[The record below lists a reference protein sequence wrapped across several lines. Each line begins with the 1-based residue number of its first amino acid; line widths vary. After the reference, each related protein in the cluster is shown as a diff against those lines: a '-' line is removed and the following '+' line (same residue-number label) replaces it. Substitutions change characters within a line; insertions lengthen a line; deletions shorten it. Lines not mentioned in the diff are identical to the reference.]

1 MLRRGWAGL
10 QQSLHVQPYVHVYHG
25 LMCMYISEVYKLWT
39 LWKCS
44 KYVAVC
50 VFCCKH
56 SGTFYVNYT
65 NEDSHII
72 QKKNNKGNIE
82 DLQDVSLLQF
92 MFY

>member
-1 MLRRGWAGL
+1 M
-10 QQSLHVQPYVHVYHG
+10 
-25 LMCMYISEVYKLWT
+25 
-39 LWKCS
+39 
-44 KYVAVC
+44 
-50 VFCCKH
+50 
-56 SGTFYVNYT
+56 NYT